1 MSKNSIWQRLSLIG
15 AICLISTLT
24 FGSDRS
30 LAQEDKPDWEYGGSA
45 NPTHWD
51 ELSPEYKSCKLGNAQ
66 SPINIDSYQE
76 GEPTKIEF
84 NYQPTTGEVIDNGHT
99 IQVNYEP
106 GSTAKIGNEVYE
118 LKQFHFH
125 TPSEHRIDDE
135 ASAMEAHFVHQNEA
149 GELAV
154 VGVMMTSGA
163 ENPVIASIWD
173 AIPNRNKQ
181 QDSGEVSL
189 NAANL
194 LPGDKTYWS
203 YTGSLTTPPCSEG
216 VSWNL
221 LSEPIELSPEQIAT
235 FESIYS
241 YNARPIEPLD
251 GRSVEFHPAK

>member
-1 MSKNSIWQRLSLIG
+1 MSKNSIWQLSLIG

-106 GSTAKIGNEVYE
+106 GSTVKIDNEVYE
-118 LKQFHFH
+118 L
-125 TPSEHRIDDE
+125 T
-135 ASAMEAHFVHQNEA
+135 
-149 GELAV
+149 
-154 VGVMMTSGA
+154 
-163 ENPVIASIWD
+163 
-173 AIPNRNKQ
+173 
-181 QDSGEVSL
+181 
-189 NAANL
+189 
-194 LPGDKTYWS
+194 
-203 YTGSLTTPPCSEG
+203 
-216 VSWNL
+216 
-221 LSEPIELSPEQIAT
+221 PEQIAT

>member
-1 MSKNSIWQRLSLIG
+1 MSNSIWQRLFLIG
-15 AICLISTLT
+15 VICLISTLT
-24 FGSDRS
+24 LVSDRS
-30 LAQEDKPDWEYGGSA
+30 LARENKLDWEYGGEA
-45 NPTHWD
+45 NPTRWG
-51 ELSPEYKSCKLGNAQ
+51 ELAPEFKSCQEGHAQ
-66 SPINIDSYQE
+66 SPINIDSYRE

-84 NYQPTTGEVIDNGHT
+84 NYQPTTAEVIDTGHT

-106 GSTAKIGNEVYE
+106 GSTAKIGNEIYE
-118 LKQFHFH
+118 LKQLHFH

-154 VGVMMTSGA
+154 VGVMMNSGA

-173 AIPNRNKQ
+173 AIPDRNKQ
-181 QDSGEVSL
+181 QSGEVAL

-203 YTGSLTTPPCSEG
+203 YSGSLTTPPCSEG
-216 VSWNL
+216 VSWNV

-235 FESIYS
+235 FESIYP

-251 GRSVEFHPAK
+251 GRAVQFHPAK

>member
-1 MSKNSIWQRLSLIG
+1 MSKNSIWQLSLIG

-24 FGSDRS
+24 FGSERS
-30 LAQEDKPDWEYGGSA
+30 LAQEDKPDWEYGGES
-45 NPTHWD
+45 NPTHWH
-51 ELSPEYKSCKLGNAQ
+51 ELAPEFETCKLGRAQ

-76 GEPTKIEF
+76 GEPAKIEF
-84 NYQPTTGEVIDNGHT
+84 NYQPATAEVIDDGHT

-106 GSTAKIGNEVYE
+106 GSTVKIDNEVYE
-118 LKQFHFH
+118 LKQLHFH

-135 ASAMEAHFVHQNEA
+135 ASAMGVHFVHQNEA

-154 VGVMMTSGA
+154 VGVMMNSGA

-173 AIPNRNKQ
+173 AIPDRNKQ
-181 QDSGEVSL
+181 QSGEVAL

-203 YTGSLTTPPCSEG
+203 YSGSLTTPPCSEG
-216 VSWNL
+216 VSWNV

-251 GRSVEFHPAK
+251 GRAVEFHPAK